1 MTATEIGTINARRLE
16 TPGRPEWARSV
27 QPGADERYLVVTIDS
42 HASEPANVYELGGI
56 DRRYLDRVPHLV
68 IDDEGRHLMHVE
80 GWNRPQ
86 LVKGRPKHTEFE
98 AQWERDELSSTGQMW
113 SERMEPDDIARMQA
127 SSTQRADQPGLA
139 RMHADMTADGVDAAV
154 VFGNRGLLGYATY
167 DDDFAYA
174 MCRAYNQWAHD
185 IYGPHVDRFAAVANL
200 VTADVDRRRRRARL
214 DRRPRLPGPQH
225 PVQAT
230 RHGDPEPDDLSYN
243 HPSFDRLWA
252 ALEETGLPVCM
263 HVATGRDPRAATG
276 SGGAIINKATGF
288 LNGVMTPLA
297 ELLAS
302 GVFERFPRL
311 RFVTVEADIGGS
323 RGCSRPLD
331 HAVLQAP
338 HVGATVAPGATE
350 PLLPDRTAPPRS
362 SRTAPG

>member
-1 MTATEIGTINARRLE
+1 
-16 TPGRPEWARSV
+16 
-27 QPGADERYLVVTIDS
+27 
-42 HASEPANVYELGGI
+42 
-56 DRRYLDRVPHLV
+56 
-68 IDDEGRHLMHVE
+68 MHVE
-80 GWNRPQ
+80 GWDRPQ

-200 VTADVDRRRRRARL
+200 VTADVDRAIDELDWIAGHGFRAL
-214 DRRPRLPGPQH
+214 NIPCKP
-225 PVQAT
+225 
-230 RHGDPEPDDLSYN
+230 RHGERGPDDLSYN

-252 ALEETGLPVCM
+252 ALEETGIPVCM

-311 RFVTVEADIGGS
+311 RFVTVEADIGWI
-323 RGCSRPLD
+323 PWMLEALD
-331 HAVLQAP
+331 HAFYKHHMWVRPWLQEPPSHYYRTNCASSFIEDRAGLLLAREYDLVGNVLWSNDYP
-338 HVGATVAPGATE
+338 HHEGTWPHSPEAIERQLDHFDEDERSQILGGNACRIFGFDPVAIAAATP
-350 PLLPDRTAPPRS
+350 
-362 SRTAPG
+362 